1 MSDERDLVRRC
12 LAREERAYRE
22 LIRLYQTPVVNL
34 AWRITGNPED
44 AAEVG
49 QETFIRVLRSFHTYD
64 PERPLKTWLFKI
76 AANLALDA
84 IRRRKRRPV
93 SIQDLFDEDEG
104 PPLDPADPG
113 PGPEQLHESRESG
126 ERFDELVREMPEHYQ
141 AILFLRYREDLA
153 YEEIAE
159 TLGIPLGTVKVRLH
173 RAHEILRRKLSARGA
188 KS

>member
-22 LIRLYQTPVVNL
+22 LIRQYQTPVVNL
-34 AWRITGNPED
+34 AWRITGNAED

-49 QETFIRVLRSFHTYD
+49 QETFVRVLRSLHTYD

-76 AANLALDA
+76 AANLALDV

-104 PPLDPADPG
+104 PLLEAVEPG
-113 PGPEQLHESRESG
+113 SRWSDSMSWSG
-126 ERFDELVREMPEHYQ
+126 KCPSTTRRFCSS
-141 AILFLRYREDLA
+141 AIAR
-153 YEEIAE
+153 
-159 TLGIPLGTVKVRLH
+159 TWPT
-173 RAHEILRRKLSARGA
+173 RRSQTPSASRSGR
-188 KS
+188 